1 MTDDKDAFIDG
12 PVADPTVVRQLTS
25 RLLQTYEDFINQFD
39 GRVEYVEG
47 FMAAHN
53 FHVFVVEQLVQ
64 ETGNPVWRNGAATTF
79 ERRMKHPGKYD
90 TRQGSQNET
99 KRP

>member
-1 MTDDKDAFIDG
+1 MSEDQDLVYG

-25 RLLQTYEDFINQFD
+25 RLMQAYEDFINTFD

-53 FHVFVVEQLVQ
+53 FHVFVVEHLVE
-64 ETGNPVWRNGAATTF
+64 ETGSDVWRNGAATTF
-79 ERRMKHPGKYD
+79 ERRMKNPGEYD
-90 TRQGSQNET
+90 TKGEPNSE
-99 KRP
+99 